1 MRIYGSNVATL
12 TEVMILDAWKDRTA
26 SFYSLADFLYTV
38 RVWAFCKYLQY
49 LQHSFVCQK
58 CQVMYLIL
66 CSSNYVIC
74 TYDIDPPSLLCH

>member
-49 LQHSFVCQK
+49 FNTALFAK
-58 CQVMYLIL
+58 NAKL
-66 CSSNYVIC
+66 CI
-74 TYDIDPPSLLCH
+74 